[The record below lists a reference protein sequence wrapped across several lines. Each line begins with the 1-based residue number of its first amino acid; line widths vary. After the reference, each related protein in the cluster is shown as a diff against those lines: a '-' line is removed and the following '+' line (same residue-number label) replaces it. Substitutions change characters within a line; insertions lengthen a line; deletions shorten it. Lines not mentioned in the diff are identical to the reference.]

1 MTIGTPIDMEAFQNA
16 IQEWFAEATGLET
29 IWRSQSA
36 PQPEYPF
43 AGLAITSGPAPSAP
57 QWEQRTD
64 TDLNRPAGE
73 EVRISVGIPC
83 RFTVSCQ
90 VYVGM
95 PDARNPAINATAYM
109 IAAQSSLS
117 LPSVLAALC
126 SAGIAVERPG
136 VVQNLDEIIED
147 SFVSR
152 ATMDVVLGAALNL
165 EEFAGYIAKVK
176 IKSDSLG
183 VDQTIE
189 TT

>member
-16 IQEWFAEATGLET
+16 IHAWFAEATGLET
-29 IWRSQSA
+29 IWRNQSA

-43 AGLAITSGPAPSAP
+43 AGLAILSGPEPSAP
-57 QWEQRTD
+57 QWEQRFD
-64 TDLNRPAGE
+64 TDLNRPEGE
-73 EVRISVGIPC
+73 EVRISVGVPC

-117 LPSVLAALC
+117 LPSVLADLC

-152 ATMDVVLGAALNL
+152 AAMDVVLGAVLTL
-165 EEFAGYIAKVK
+165 EEFTGFVSKVK
-176 IKSDSLG
+176 VKSDSLG
-183 VDQTIE
+183 IDATLGDV
-189 TT
+189 